1 MASTLHADDKFSR
14 IECARIADNLYPVVV
29 VDRFVEAYQRDG
41 VKDMG
46 KDEKKRWLHGQK
58 SGLKKL
64 KKVRG

>member
-1 MASTLHADDKFSR
+1 M
-14 IECARIADNLYPVVV
+14 YPVVV